1 MFTLFTFLSF
11 VSILSSFAIRPVA
24 GEVLFEMQNVVA
36 TVYYDVDWETNGD
49 VCAPRFGAG
58 WAPSQIGTPGCEQ
71 NGILQADLGTN
82 RIVAMNQTWMEGD
95 KSAWCGKEVKIFK
108 EDGSELVYDEPLVL
122 WDTCAECADHVKI
135 DLGVGPSL
143 ALDDTV
149 CSLQAN
155 NPSGLKVQVTDN
167 QIWAPAPDENSY
179 SPTSASTLYTGGV
192 YNFPSSGSLS
202 APWGATISGDD
213 SNLPVVVKTAGG
225 AQASAAASGAGAS
238 SGVTSSA
245 AAAGTGS
252 SALGSSSAAG
262 VTSGAGDSSVAKG
275 ATSKAN
281 ATGAAS
287 SETGGASS
295 ATATSAAIAET
306 TVAGGSSSL
315 DLGGERFVA
324 GSSSAESTA
333 ESASSAGGAQ
343 TSASAASSIGAE
355 NLASASSGSTAPT
368 AQGATSSAAVAS
380 ATTTTCA
387 GDDGEDYIAG
397 DHMCDGTT
405 LKICANN
412 ESGSSN
418 VDTVS

>member
-11 VSILSSFAIRPVA
+11 VSMLGSFTIRLVA

-36 TVYYDVDWETNGD
+36 TVYYDVDWETDGD
-49 VCAPRFGAG
+49 VCSPRFGAG
-58 WAPSQIGTPGCEQ
+58 WAPSQIGTPGCEK

-108 EDGSELVYDEPLVL
+108 EDGTELVYDEPLVL
-122 WDTCAECADHVKI
+122 WDTCAECAEHVKI
-135 DLGVGPSL
+135 DLGVGPSM

-149 CSLQAN
+149 CSSQGT

-192 YNFPSSGSLS
+192 FNFPSSGSLS

-213 SNLPVVVKTAGG
+213 SNLPVVVKTASSG

-252 SALGSSSAAG
+252 SGLGSSSAAG
-262 VTSGAGDSSVAKG
+262 VTSGVGG
-275 ATSKAN
+275 ATS
-281 ATGAAS
+281 
-287 SETGGASS
+287 
-295 ATATSAAIAET
+295 
-306 TVAGGSSSL
+306 
-315 DLGGERFVA
+315 
-324 GSSSAESTA
+324 
-333 ESASSAGGAQ
+333 
-343 TSASAASSIGAE
+343 
-355 NLASASSGSTAPT
+355 
-368 AQGATSSAAVAS
+368 
-380 ATTTTCA
+380 
-387 GDDGEDYIAG
+387 
-397 DHMCDGTT
+397 
-405 LKICANN
+405 
-412 ESGSSN
+412 
-418 VDTVS
+418 

>member
-1 MFTLFTFLSF
+1 
-11 VSILSSFAIRPVA
+11 
-24 GEVLFEMQNVVA
+24 MQNVVA
-36 TVYYDVDWETNGD
+36 TVYYDVDSETDGD

-58 WAPSQIGTPGCEQ
+58 WAPTQIGTPGCEQ

-95 KSAWCGKEVKIFK
+95 KSAWCGKEVKVFK

-122 WDTCAECADHVKI
+122 WDTCAECATHVKI

-149 CSLQAN
+149 CSSQGK

-192 YNFPSSGSLS
+192 YNFPSSGTLS

-213 SNLPVVVKTAGG
+213 SNNPVVLKTAGG
-225 AQASAAASGAGAS
+225 VQASAVAWGAGAS

-262 VTSGAGDSSVAKG
+262 VTSGAGG
-275 ATSKAN
+275 ATSQ
-281 ATGAAS
+281 ATAAGAAS
-287 SETGGASS
+287 SASGGASA

-306 TVAGGSSSL
+306 SVAGGSSSL
-315 DLGGERFVA
+315 DLGENRLVA
-324 GSSSAESTA
+324 GSSSDAAGTSPAAESSA
-333 ESASSAGGAQ
+333 EEGASSAGGSQ
-343 TSASAASSIGAE
+343 TSASAASSVGAE

-368 AQGATSSAAVAS
+368 TSVAGSSAAVAS
-380 ATTTTCA
+380 ATATTCA
-387 GDDGEDYIAG
+387 GDDGEDYNAG

-418 VDTVS
+418 VVS